1 MTHLSHAPRARRRSL
16 PVAGAILATA
26 AFVGG
31 CTTPPPDGSS
41 PSATAASQA
50 ASQPPPLKVGM
61 TDEEIRAAWGPPAE
75 ILPLENAPA
84 PGEIWRYRTV
94 LRSAQRQVAAT
105 VVEVPYVD
113 PISGLYIP
121 QKEIT
126 QSQETVSQV
135 QTTDLI
141 VVEGRLVGW
150 KRSLNEE
157 RTYP

>member
-1 MTHLSHAPRARRRSL
+1 MKPILHAPRARRRSL
-16 PVAGAILATA
+16 PALGLAVSA
-26 AFVGG
+26 ALLLGG
-31 CTTPPPDGSS
+31 CAAVPGGSS
-41 PSATAASQA
+41 APAASD
-50 ASQPPPLKVGM
+50 SSRQPPPLKVGM
-61 TDEEIRAAWGPPAE
+61 SADEIRAAWGPPAE
-75 ILPLENAPA
+75 ILPLENAPVT
-84 PGEIWRYRTV
+84 GETWRYRAV

-105 VVEVPYVD
+105 VEEVPFFD
-113 PISGLYIP
+113 PISGRYIP

-141 VVEGRLVGW
+141 MIEDQLVGW